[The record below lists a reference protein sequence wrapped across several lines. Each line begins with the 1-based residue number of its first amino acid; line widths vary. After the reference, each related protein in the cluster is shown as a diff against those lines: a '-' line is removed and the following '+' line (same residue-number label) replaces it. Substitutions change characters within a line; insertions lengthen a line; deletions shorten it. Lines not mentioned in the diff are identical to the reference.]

1 MNPPD
6 IQAALNPVI
15 DAFEA
20 LGIVYCVG
28 GSVGSSVYGIPRTTV
43 DIDLVAD
50 LPKAKVNLLCKLLQ
64 EAYYVDASVIEQAV
78 QRRSSFNLIH
88 LPTMIKVDVFAVKDR
103 PFDQESFRRMRR
115 EHLEESLQGRG
126 YYLAS
131 PEDIVLNKLEWY
143 RQGGEVSERQWTDV
157 LGVLKVQSKSLDM
170 AYLLR
175 WALQLGV
182 EDLLKRSLQ
191 DAGLENDASA

>member
-20 LGIVYCVG
+20 LGIVYYVG

-43 DIDLVAD
+43 DVDLVAD
-50 LPKAKVNLLCKLLQ
+50 LPKAKVNPLCKLLL

-88 LPTMIKVDVFAVKDR
+88 LPTMIKVDVFAVKAR

-115 EHLEESLQGRG
+115 ECLEESVKGRE
-126 YYLAS
+126 YFLAS
-131 PEDIVLNKLEWY
+131 PEDIILNKLEWY
-143 RQGGEVSERQWTDV
+143 RQGSEVSERQWTDV

-175 WALQLGV
+175 WAVQLRV
-182 EDLLKRSLQ
+182 ADLLKRSLQ

>member
-20 LGIVYCVG
+20 LGIVYYVG
-28 GSVGSSVYGIPRTTV
+28 GSVVSSVYGIPRTTV

-50 LPKAKVNLLCKLLQ
+50 LQRAKVNSLCKLLQ
-64 EAYYVDASVIEQAV
+64 ETYYIDASVIEQAI

-88 LPTMIKVDVFAVKDR
+88 LPTMIKIDVFAVKSR
-103 PFDQESFRRMRR
+103 SFDQESFRRMRR
-115 EHLEESLQGRG
+115 ERLEDSVKGRE

-131 PEDIVLNKLEWY
+131 PEDIILNKLEWY
-143 RQGGEVSERQWTDV
+143 RQGGEISERQWTDV
-157 LGVLKVQSKSLDM
+157 LGVLKVQSKSLDR

-175 WALQLGV
+175 WAVQLGV
-182 EDLLKRSLQ
+182 EDLLKRSLE
-191 DAGLENDASA
+191 DAGLENYESA

>member
-50 LPKAKVNLLCKLLQ
+50 IQKAKINPLCKLLR
-64 EAYYVDASVIEQAV
+64 ETYYVDASVIEQAI
-78 QRRSSFNLIH
+78 QRQSSFNLIH
-88 LPTMIKVDVFAVKDR
+88 LPTMIKVDVFAVKSR
-103 PFDQESFRRMRR
+103 PFDRESFRRMRR
-115 EHLEESLQGRG
+115 ERLEESVKGRE
-126 YYLAS
+126 YCLAS

-157 LGVLKVQSKSLDM
+157 LGVLKVQSKSLDI
-170 AYLLR
+170 AYLLK
-175 WALQLGV
+175 WAVQLGV
-182 EDLLKRSLQ
+182 EDLLKRSLA
-191 DAGLENDASA
+191 DAGLENDESA